1 MNYEQVPQGNDVEI
15 QESSKAQTS
24 ANVDD
29 AKNKRI
35 QMMKDFANSA
45 HRSSGAPEES
55 EIADLE
61 RKASFIYSIN
71 GHSSSDAEQL
81 LIKHGRNELPE
92 TVIPKW
98 YVFVSQL
105 WEPMPIMIWMAAII
119 EAAIQNFVDMAIL
132 LLILFANATI
142 AFYEITKAGDA
153 VAALKKSLK
162 PTATVKRDGKFINID
177 AALLVPGDLILLAA
191 GSAVPADS
199 RVNEGEIEIDE
210 AALTGESLPVTKFQG
225 SKCLMGSSVVRGEVE
240 GTVESTGAAT
250 FFGKTAALLAVST
263 TAVLIELMHSD
274 VLISPQLLLLL
285 HLLLNSKPQSRVTSR
300 SCSSRSSST
309 WSRYRP
315 SCAASASSICAPSHR
330 SRSLWSSLWC

>member
-1 MNYEQVPQGNDVEI
+1 MNYEQVPQGKDVEI
-15 QESSKAQTS
+15 QESSKAPTS

-35 QMMKDFANSA
+35 QMMKDFANST
-45 HRSSGAPEES
+45 HRSSGAPEVS
-55 EIADLE
+55 ETADLE

-250 FFGKTAALLAVST
+250 FFGKTAALLAVRT
-263 TAVLIELMHSD
+263 TAVLIELMHTD

-315 SCAASASSICAPSHR
+315 SCAASASSICAPSHM